1 MEKYVKF
8 FVFSLGL
15 FAFAM
20 GYAQDRTRATQF
32 MQFSS
37 NEEQILVVPF
47 EPRMLISDIHPPMC
61 KQNDLGPEEMIN
73 TLQSVIVEQ
82 LVAQAGFQIQA
93 EDNFHDSDFHGRMR
107 YKYLPVPEMP
117 CANSEG
123 ENPSRKQKKEGEEK
137 KLPALFG
144 GEVRTSSTPQKKYM
158 KPVIQAEVVQE
169 IAAVQGADHVLI
181 LTEIDFKI
189 DHSKSIDPRR
199 GSYKDINLH
208 FAILAAD
215 GSEEMSGMVTRTT
228 EDRNYQLGHLIQEY
242 IGPMCEEIVTC
253 FSQLRLN
260 MQADEVEVE
269 EEPEAT
275 TEAEKTEKNEQV
287 EKKKFSIRLN
297 NDDNDDDF

>member
-1 MEKYVKF
+1 M
-8 FVFSLGL
+8 FSFSL
-15 FAFAM
+15 FAFVM

-93 EDNFHDSDFHGRMR
+93 EDNFHDSEFHGRMR
-107 YKYLPVPEMP
+107 YKYLPVTELP
-117 CANSEG
+117 CVGPQE
-123 ENPSRKQKKEGEEK
+123 ENASRKPKKERDEK
-137 KLPALFG
+137 KLPTIFG
-144 GEVRTSSTPQKKYM
+144 GEVRTTNSSRKKYM
-158 KPVIQAEVVQE
+158 KPVIKAEVIQE
-169 IAAVQGADHVLI
+169 IAAAQGADHVLI

-189 DHSKSIDPRR
+189 DHNKSIDPRR
-199 GSYKDINLH
+199 GSFKDINLH
-208 FAILAAD
+208 FAILTAD
-215 GSEEMSGMVTRTT
+215 GGEEMSGMVTRTT

-242 IGPMCEEIVTC
+242 LGPMCEEIVTC

-260 MQADEVEVE
+260 MQEKEVQAEDKPATETEPEQKE
-269 EEPEAT
+269 EE
-275 TEAEKTEKNEQV
+275 
-287 EKKKFSIRLN
+287 EKKKFSIRLINNDN
-297 NDDNDDDF
+297 NDDF